1 MSNPQSVDVHNIEP
15 DLMDLY
21 QQKYELKDKLSFIDK
36 AIGEYQ
42 SEKINALRQVEGLK
56 KYTGESREFR
66 ISYFPPKEYFSWALR
81 ADPETLENTL
91 NAVIVSIYGTETQ
104 AIKKFSGLVDSFVKS
119 LLDRK
124 FGYEKYIVARHK
136 KPKEHL
142 HETTLDVNIV
152 TEQET

>member
-1 MSNPQSVDVHNIEP
+1 MSEIRNVDVHNIEP
-15 DLMDLY
+15 DLIDLY

-66 ISYFPPKEYFSWALR
+66 ISYFPPKEYFSWVVR
-81 ADPETLENTL
+81 ADPDTVRDFFN
-91 NAVIVSIYGTETQ
+91 NIIFVDYGNKGIE
-104 AIKKFSGLVDSFVKS
+104 KFNKLINNFVNS
-119 LLDRK
+119 LLERK
-124 FGYEKYIVARHK
+124 VGYEKYIVARHK